1 MAELL
6 LGPGSH
12 GGMQMIQG
20 RRIHTLVVAGLA
32 WAALAAFQG
41 CASSPRSDSG
51 PAGSSSDAE
60 LERLADWMTGSF
72 SSAAQAER
80 DREYF
85 DIRLEMVEIWTDQD
99 DAAVWLYVEQATATS
114 IERPYRQRV
123 YRLTRTG
130 ENEFTSAVFELP
142 GDPLAFGGWH
152 QTPDLFNETLGPG
165 DLTEMT
171 GCAVLLTFDADAQAY
186 VGATAIGT
194 CESTLRGADY
204 VVSEV
209 TVLPDRL
216 LTWDRGFD
224 GAGQQ
229 VWGAVSG
236 GYEFVRIE

>member
-1 MAELL
+1 MPGCVATTPVDKASLMQPVDREL
-6 LGPGSH
+6 
-12 GGMQMIQG
+12 I
-20 RRIHTLVVAGLA
+20 
-32 WAALAAFQG
+32 
-41 CASSPRSDSG
+41 
-51 PAGSSSDAE
+51 
-60 LERLADWMTGSF
+60 RLAGWMTGSF

-85 DIRLEMVEIWTDQD
+85 DIRLEMVEIWPDRD

-224 GAGQQ
+224 EAGQQ

-236 GYEFVRIE
+236 GYEFARIE